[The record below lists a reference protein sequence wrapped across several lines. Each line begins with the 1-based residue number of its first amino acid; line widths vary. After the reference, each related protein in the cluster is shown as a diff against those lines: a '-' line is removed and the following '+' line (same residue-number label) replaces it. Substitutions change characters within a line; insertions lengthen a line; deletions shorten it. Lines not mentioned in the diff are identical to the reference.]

1 MVKVIEKKYEL
12 KEEDLYGV
20 CSREN
25 PKRNFLFVSKILGK
39 HLDTEP
45 VDILYHTILL
55 GEEINRTLS
64 SDSEVLEYIAEKKEF
79 VKVNMNIRYDN
90 KEKYIFIGFAE
101 TATGI
106 GQGVFDRFKN
116 AFFIHTT
123 REKVKNKK
131 ILFEFKEEHSHAT
144 DHYIYCE
151 EEKFKNQ
158 YPIVLIDDELTTG
171 KTNLNIIREINKLY
185 PRKKYIVASYLNWM
199 NKENLKRY
207 KDFEEENNIKIEIV
221 YLLKGEILEEEIK
234 KEKENFEIQTSLK
247 EENLLVVKENISEFG
262 KIESGYI
269 LESGIFGIESLDF
282 ASYREELEKKVK
294 GRYNKDIIY
303 IGYGEF
309 MYIPTLFAYY
319 NDGIFKTFTR
329 SPIIANDKEGY
340 LIKNKFSFDC
350 ILNNKVKMY
359 SYNYSNKYSEIMI
372 FINGT
377 VGENK
382 ELLEKLKVYN
392 PKEIRVFQSK
402 E

>member
-1 MVKVIEKKYEL
+1 MVQIIEKKYGL
-12 KEEDLYGV
+12 KEDDLYGI

-39 HLDTEP
+39 HLDTDP

-55 GEEINRTLS
+55 GEEINKSLNGNETLK
-64 SDSEVLEYIAEKKEF
+64 YTNEKKEF
-79 VKVNMNIRYDN
+79 VKDNMDIRYN
-90 KEKYIFIGFAE
+90 NEEKYIFIGFAE

-123 REKVKNKK
+123 REKIKGKN

-151 EEKFKNQ
+151 EEKFKNEH
-158 YPIVLIDDELTTG
+158 PIVLIDDELTTG
-171 KTNLNIIREINKLY
+171 KTNLNIIKEINRLY

-199 NKENLKRY
+199 SEENLKRY
-207 KDFEEENNIKIEIV
+207 RDFEIENNTTIEIV
-221 YLLKGEILEEEIK
+221 YLLKGKIIEEEIK
-234 KEKENFEIQTSLK
+234 KEKENFEKDFSIKDNKISILK
-247 EENLLVVKENISEFG
+247 ENLSKYGEI
-262 KIESGYI
+262 KSGYI
-269 LESGIFGIESLDF
+269 LESGIFGIESIDF
-282 ASYREELEKKVK
+282 SIYRKELEKKVK
-294 GRYNKDIIY
+294 GKYKKNSIY

-319 NDGIFKTFTR
+319 NEGIFKTFTR
-329 SPIIANDKEGY
+329 SPIVANSKEEY

-350 ILNNKVKMY
+350 VLNNNVKMY
-359 SYNYSNKYSEIMI
+359 SYNYSDSYSEIMV

-377 VGENK
+377 VEKDN
-382 ELLEKLKVYN
+382 ELLEKLKIYN